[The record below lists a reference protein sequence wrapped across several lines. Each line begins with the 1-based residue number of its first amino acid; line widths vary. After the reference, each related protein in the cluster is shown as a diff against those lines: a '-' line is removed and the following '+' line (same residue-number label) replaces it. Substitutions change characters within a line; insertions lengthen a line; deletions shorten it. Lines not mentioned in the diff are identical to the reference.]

1 MKPGTNFNP
10 YRAESVVYDKRLI
23 MESPNPIEILID
35 DFIKAN
41 NFRLRINLKKKALN
55 NLLSNIL
62 VAEKEN
68 KVLALPR
75 GSWAYAN
82 SSFYGLDYYSHATI
96 VGLVD
101 SLKDEGFIYY
111 SRGFFNKEKNKGVV
125 SRVWATEKLLD
136 RVNLIASVPF
146 TDNEESEESSP
157 IHYLFGQKLKR
168 VKFTK
173 PILLKDGNKKL
184 ISYKVNNKTLK
195 MHQQINQYNDF
206 INQYSVTIPKAIIH
220 NTTSNGSPILVELGD
235 KSLDYIELDCS
246 LYRVFNGRK
255 FTLGGRFYG
264 AEYQSLNEEQRAK
277 ILIDGEETCEVD
289 YSACNIR
296 MLYHLEGLEY
306 KSNPYKI
313 VNSDSWMQLY
323 IKKMFHILINAKS
336 LPNSIAAYR
345 KYVNDETLTNDV
357 QSELKLNAW
366 ELAKT
371 IMEKHKKIEKYFN
384 TGVGVKLQYKDSRI
398 AERILKHFTRKHIV
412 CLCIHDSFIVKQQYQ
427 DELIEVMHREYKR
440 GLGFDCELKVNKR
453 IL

>member
-1 MKPGTNFNP
+1 MKLEQEFNP
-10 YRAESVVYDKRLI
+10 YRAESVIYDKRLI

-35 DFIKAN
+35 DFLKPITCSS
-41 NFRLRINLKKKALN
+41 RTNLQKKALN

-62 VAEKEN
+62 VAEKGK

-75 GSWAYAN
+75 GSSAYSN
-82 SSFYGLDYYSHATI
+82 SSFYGLNYYSYST
-96 VGLVD
+96 VTGLVD
-101 SLKDEGFIYY
+101 ALNNAGFIGY
-111 SRGFFNKEKNKGVV
+111 SRGFFNTEKKRGTV

-146 TDNEESEESSP
+146 TDNEESEESSRV
-157 IHYLFGQKLKR
+157 HYLFGQKLKR

-206 INQYSVTIPKAIIH
+206 INQHSVTIPKAIIH

-235 KSLDYIELDCS
+235 NSLDYIELDCA
-246 LYRVFNGRK
+246 LYRVFNGGK
-255 FTLGGRFYG
+255 FTMGGRFYG
-264 AEYQSLNEEQRAK
+264 AEYQSLNEEQRGK

-323 IKKMFHILINAKS
+323 VKRMFHILINAKS
-336 LPNSIAAYR
+336 LPKSIAAYR
-345 KYVNDETLTNDV
+345 KYVDMEPLTDDV
-357 QSELKLNAW
+357 QSELKSNAW
-366 ELAKT
+366 ELART
-371 IMEKHKKIEKYFN
+371 IMEKHQKIEKYFN
-384 TGVGVKLQYKDSRI
+384 TGVGVKLQYKDSQI